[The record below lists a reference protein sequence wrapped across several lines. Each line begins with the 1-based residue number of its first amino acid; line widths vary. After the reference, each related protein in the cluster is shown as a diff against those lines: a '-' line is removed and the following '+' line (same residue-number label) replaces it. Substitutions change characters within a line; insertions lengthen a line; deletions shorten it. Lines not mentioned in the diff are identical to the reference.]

1 LHLGEGNICYQYKLR
16 DERTENRPVR
26 KDLRVLVDEKLDMSL
41 KCALTAQ
48 KANCILGCCKRSM
61 ASRLRKVILPL
72 YSALVR
78 PHREYCSQVWSP
90 QYRRDIDLLEH
101 VQRRATKTIQ
111 GMECLP
117 SEDRES

>member
-1 LHLGEGNICYQYKLR
+1 MEHSPAEKNLG
-16 DERTENRPVR
+16 
-26 KDLRVLVDEKLDMSL
+26 VLVDGKLGMNQQ
-41 KCALTAQ
+41 CALTAQ

-61 ASRLRKVILPL
+61 ASRLRKVSLPL
-72 YSALVR
+72 YSALGR

-101 VQRRATKTIQ
+101 GQRRATKTIQ